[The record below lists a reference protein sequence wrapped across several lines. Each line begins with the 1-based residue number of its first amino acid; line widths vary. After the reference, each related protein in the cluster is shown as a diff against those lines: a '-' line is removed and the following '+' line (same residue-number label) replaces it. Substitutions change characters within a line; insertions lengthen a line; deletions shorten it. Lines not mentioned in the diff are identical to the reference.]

1 MSLAS
6 LGEATGKV
14 ASALPRSITGADTFR
29 GVYVLLLAALVG
41 IAAGISVPAISDFV
55 SQAHIVLFR
64 LFPDARL
71 SAQYRLAAPELALWP
86 VVGGALM
93 GLSIFIARRFS
104 TRPPI
109 DPIEANA
116 VHGGRMSMRES
127 LLVTVQT
134 IISTSFGGSVGLE
147 AGYTQLNAGIASQ
160 LATRLRLKRNEIR
173 TLVGCGAAGAI
184 AAAFN
189 APLTGAFYGFE
200 IIIGVYSPSLL
211 APVIISSLA
220 ASLTAS
226 HLGTPEATMD
236 FGHLEAARLVDV
248 LPFLG
253 LGFVGGG
260 VAIGIMRLVTL
271 LEAGFTRAKIPSFVR
286 PALGGLAVGALAL
299 ISPQVMSSGHGA
311 LRIQLTE
318 NITIATVGV
327 LLLLKIA
334 ASVVSLGS
342 GFRGGLFFA
351 SLYLGALMGK
361 LFAAAMVAVGVAP
374 DLAPTLGALVGM
386 ASLAVGVVGGPLTMT
401 FLVLET
407 TGDLQ
412 ISAAVLAAAVMASF
426 LVRETFGYSFSTW
439 RLHLRGETIRGAH
452 DVGRLR
458 SLTVGPMM
466 RADVRTVAETMLVS
480 AFCEK
485 YPLGSTERVVAVDG
499 DGRYAGIVVV
509 ADAHFANTETSPE
522 QPRTLTGLLQCK
534 DFVLVPSTTA
544 EAAARLF
551 ETAGS
556 EELAVVDNLD
566 RRRVVGLLTEAHLLR
581 RYAEELDK
589 GWRDLTGE
597 TK

>member
-1 MSLAS
+1 MAS

-14 ASALPRSITGADTFR
+14 ASALPRSITGADAFR
-29 GVYVLLLAALVG
+29 GVYMLGLAAAIGLVS
-41 IAAGISVPAISDFV
+41 GISVPAVGDLV
-55 SQAHIVLFR
+55 RQAHILFFQ
-64 LFPDARL
+64 LYPDALL
-71 SAQYRLAAPELALWP
+71 SAQYVLKSPNLALLP
-86 VVGGALM
+86 ALGGVLM
-93 GLSIFIARRFS
+93 GLSILLARRFS
-104 TRPPI
+104 SRPPI

-127 LLVTVQT
+127 LLVTAQT
-134 IISTSFGGSVGLE
+134 IISSAFGASVGLE

-160 LATRLRLKRNEIR
+160 IATRLRLRRNEVR
-173 TLVGCGAAGAI
+173 TLVGCGAASAI

-211 APVIISSLA
+211 APVIVSSLA

-226 HLGTPEATMD
+226 YLGTPEAPVD
-236 FGHLEAARLVDV
+236 FSHLQAARLVDV
-248 LPFLG
+248 LPFVALG
-253 LGFVGGG
+253 VIGGG
-260 VAIGIMRLVTL
+260 VAIGIMRLVAL
-271 LEAGFTRAKIPSFVR
+271 LERALTRLKLPPFFR
-286 PALGGLAVGALAL
+286 PMLGGFAVGALAL
-299 ISPQVMSSGHGA
+299 VTPQVMSSGHGA
-311 LRIQLTE
+311 LALQLT
-318 NITIATVGV
+318 NSAALGTIAM
-327 LLLLKIA
+327 LFLLKTA
-334 ASVVSLGS
+334 ASVISLGS

-361 LFAAAMVAVGVAP
+361 LFAAGVVAIGVAP

-386 ASLAVGVVGGPLTMT
+386 ASLAVGIVGGPLTMT

-407 TGDLQ
+407 TGNLQ
-412 ISAAVLAAAVMASF
+412 IAAAVLAAAVVASF

-458 SLTVGPMM
+458 ALTVGPMM
-466 RADVRTVAETMLVS
+466 RVDVRTVQETMLVS

-485 YPLGSTERVVAVDG
+485 YPLGSTERVVALDG
-499 DGRYAGIVVV
+499 NGRYAGIIVV
-509 ADAHFANTETSPE
+509 ADAHFANTETASE
-522 QPRTLTGLLQCK
+522 QPKTLTGLLQCK
-534 DFVLVPSTTA
+534 DVMLLPSTNA
-544 EAAARLF
+544 QEAAQLF
-551 ETAGS
+551 EKAGS

-566 RRRVVGLLTEAHLLR
+566 RRRVVGLLTEAYLLR

-597 TK
+597 SR